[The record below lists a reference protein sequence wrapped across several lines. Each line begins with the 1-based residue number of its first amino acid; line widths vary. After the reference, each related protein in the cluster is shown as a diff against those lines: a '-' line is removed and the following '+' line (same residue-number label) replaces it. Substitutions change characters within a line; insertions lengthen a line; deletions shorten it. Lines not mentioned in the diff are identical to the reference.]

1 MLIHSI
7 SVANAPGVIIAVW
20 LNLSAAKLQY
30 HDELTRAL
38 EQRNDMIELG
48 VEKTNLSSVFYSKAY
63 FVVRKDDVAP
73 TCAKNTDGY
82 NPQKVLV
89 MPLLPRHDQIV
100 LFMVLLWSSVLS
112 VVGFW
117 PMTKDNQQT
126 VVGVIVNLN
135 LVFFYGGELNIM
147 LQ

>member
-1 MLIHSI
+1 MLIRSI

-30 HDELTRAL
+30 YDELTRAL
-38 EQRNDMIELG
+38 EQRNDMNELG

-63 FVVRKDDVAP
+63 LVVRKDDVTP
-73 TCAKNTDGY
+73 TCTINTDGY
-82 NPQKVLV
+82 NTQKVLV
-89 MPLLPRHDQIV
+89 MPSLPRHDQIV

-126 VVGVIVNLN
+126 VVGIIVNLN